1 MKLRF
6 LPEAELELLR
16 EVAYY
21 SKSRSGSG
29 VRFQAAVEAAAK
41 MALAHPL
48 GGAPS
53 YKVTRSFLIKGFPFS
68 LVYRAADSEVL
79 VVAVAPHRKRPHY
92 WAARVA

>member
-1 MKLRF
+1 
-6 LPEAELELLR
+6 
-16 EVAYY
+16 
-21 SKSRSGSG
+21 
-29 VRFQAAVEAAAK
+29 